1 MPALPPNVWRLGR
14 IGGGRDMRPVWDTF
28 WVVMPA
34 ASSGVIFVAVG
45 VFAVCTAAA
54 LAVLPLRGG
63 YGQHVGAGP
72 GAVTVWQIRDA
83 VMAERRRRAAER
95 AHAHAGRH
103 RLRALTIDVA
113 LPPWPRIGIAPS
125 ALTHAPQR
133 GRRALRKL
141 LRRRR
146 RGPGT

>member
-1 MPALPPNVWRLGR
+1 
-14 IGGGRDMRPVWDTF
+14 MRPVWDALG
-28 WVVMPA
+28 VLMPA
-34 ASSGVIFVAVG
+34 ASGGVMFVAVG

-54 LAVLPLRGG
+54 LAVMPLRGG
-63 YGQHVGAGP
+63 YGQHAGAGP

-113 LPPWPRIGIAPS
+113 LPPWPPVGVAAS

-133 GRRALRKL
+133 GRHALRKL

-146 RGPGT
+146 RSPGT